1 MIYLPKRLF
10 IETILTLSL
19 KKGVFLFLTLFLCE
33 ISPFQTQGTVE
44 VLRAPKRDP
53 KEEHALPV
61 VDTSASHALSQFEK
75 GQDPKKNP
83 LNHAEKEASFK
94 SFPSSAIAQKSIS
107 ASPSQEEALALSTNK
122 DIPHDVQNVTIAKTE
137 LEVANTALNKA
148 QGGVA
153 KQHAAVESLQAK
165 VQASEQKLSADQSS
179 LLRTQEQIRL
189 LQSEAASISTQEKDT
204 KSLIS
209 DKEKLAPLVEHLEE
223 IESEVSSDT
232 QNISRLKQSLSASK
246 AIEDAAQ
253 KSTLDLQTSLSENK
267 AAIAVAQKLLLGT
280 AATLN
285 VVKSLAASLSFQ
297 ATETQKEIEAEAAI
311 HNTTGQNISLLET
324 ALAENR
330 ASLKAF
336 ENDDTSNPQ
345 SLQLIQQIGSDTA
358 SLTAL
363 KSFFSASTVR
373 LQQNL
378 ETQSYFSDLSNAITR
393 LQDPVEASFIQAKKE
408 FSDLSADTISSQN
421 RTTFDLVASTVNL
434 GTTLLQKIQA
444 LPKTFL
450 KQAQSAL
457 QSLQGEQ
464 HPDTAKEYQVLY
476 DQSLV
481 DSLDH
486 MPSISF
492 SDFVQ
497 KLQTYD
503 LDQEKSSGPQY
514 NSLLQDLK
522 TTQNRDNAEIS
533 SDFGYIRQDN
543 GYLGWVVGW
552 IATQRTKPWWQTYY
566 QTISQN
572 HQWIKDYSTSIQ
584 TAQESLTSLTT
595 ATQPLRAD
603 IQQDS
608 SILRSEQSS
617 LISTGSL
624 SQTTLSDQSELGAL
638 DHLVER
644 LPNSSPAQILSAQ
657 EQAQKDAEDVAQI
670 SEKLNPLEE
679 ALPALQNSLKSQT
692 GAVSSL
698 DAAISETFSDLTK
711 AGLSNASQMISSVQ
725 QNQNTTAQNLQ
736 DVNSHVQ
743 TLSQGL
749 DATRGDI
756 SALQSR
762 TQAQDAQIAAQQTVT
777 SHVQTLSQGLDATRR
792 DITAQQTVNSQVQ
805 TLSQGLDATR
815 GDISALQ
822 SRTQAQDA
830 QTAAQ
835 LGTINSLNAHLQT
848 LSNEL
853 NDTKANLTTLQTNV
867 NSQDAV
873 IKEQKDTQT
882 TLKQQLASANA
893 QLQDL
898 QTKEK
903 HQEEKVQAAETAL
916 KSREAT
922 STAIIQDQISRYQD
936 LLQTAAALRDQ
947 WLATGSSL
955 AATQYNTLIQ
965 NLQQTHDTLE
975 PYGYSSLTV
984 VPDLIDIAPPEDIS
998 DDTSGEA
1005 LQDDED
1011 AAQSDTRGDE
1021 HDLAELLKSQS
1032 TQSGLLVSPGLLP
1045 TGDQVVTGDQT

>member
-1 MIYLPKRLF
+1 MFSFSSQFLNFLLFLQLCQIHSILQRNNNYKKRAQLIYLPKRLF

-762 TQAQDAQIAAQQTVT
+762 TQAQDAQ
-777 SHVQTLSQGLDATRR
+777 
-792 DITAQQTVNSQVQ
+792 
-805 TLSQGLDATR
+805 
-815 GDISALQ
+815 
-822 SRTQAQDA
+822 
-830 QTAAQ
+830 TAAQ

>member
-792 DITAQQTVNSQVQ
+792 DI
-805 TLSQGLDATR
+805 
-815 GDISALQ
+815 
-822 SRTQAQDA
+822 
-830 QTAAQ
+830 
-835 LGTINSLNAHLQT
+835 
-848 LSNEL
+848 
-853 NDTKANLTTLQTNV
+853 
-867 NSQDAV
+867 
-873 IKEQKDTQT
+873 
-882 TLKQQLASANA
+882 
-893 QLQDL
+893 
-898 QTKEK
+898 
-903 HQEEKVQAAETAL
+903 
-916 KSREAT
+916 
-922 STAIIQDQISRYQD
+922 
-936 LLQTAAALRDQ
+936 
-947 WLATGSSL
+947 
-955 AATQYNTLIQ
+955 
-965 NLQQTHDTLE
+965 
-975 PYGYSSLTV
+975 
-984 VPDLIDIAPPEDIS
+984 
-998 DDTSGEA
+998 
-1005 LQDDED
+1005 
-1011 AAQSDTRGDE
+1011 
-1021 HDLAELLKSQS
+1021 
-1032 TQSGLLVSPGLLP
+1032 
-1045 TGDQVVTGDQT
+1045 